1 MLRLVSR
8 SARRTELLGE
18 AMGQEIHAGD
28 SVLLY
33 GAMGT
38 GKTTLARGIARGA
51 GCTVSARSP
60 TFIIVAEYPGAP
72 SIFHCDLYRLTSA
85 DEVREL
91 GLDENLARGA
101 LVVEWPENAWGALPK
116 DALHVE
122 LTQERPTTDL
132 RRITLRAAGES
143 ASSALTRIAT
153 RLAPDLIEDDI
164 ELRSVARGNGKRV
177 DRLIES
183 SD

>member
-18 AMGQEIHAGD
+18 AMGQEIQTGD

-33 GAMGT
+33 GAMGS

-60 TFIIVAEYPGAP
+60 TFIIVAEYPGIP

-101 LVVEWPENAWGALPK
+101 LVVEWPENACGALPN

-122 LTQERPTTDL
+122 LTQERTTTDL
-132 RRITLRAAGES
+132 RRITLRAFGES

-153 RLAPDLIEDDI
+153 RLAPDVLEDDI
-164 ELRSVARGNGKRV
+164 ELRGVA
-177 DRLIES
+177 
-183 SD
+183 